1 MSVSKEEILTALE
14 EMRANSGERGFKQAV
29 DLIIN
34 LKELDLKR
42 PENRVTLN
50 VSLPH
55 GTGRG
60 QKVCVF
66 ATGDLALRARRAGVD
81 LVVDQDQLRELSS
94 NRKEAKKLLSK
105 YDVFLAEASLMPSVG
120 RVAGPILGPKGKM
133 PTPVPPNA
141 PIEQVIERQ
150 KNIVLVRSRDRPLIQ
165 LSIGT
170 EDMVEEKL
178 SENIEAV
185 LSALIGSLKR
195 GTGNIRSVYVKTSM
209 GEPVRLK

>member
-1 MSVSKEEILTALE
+1 MSVSKEEILRALE
-14 EMRANSGERGFKQAV
+14 GMRANSEERGFKQAV

-34 LKELDLKR
+34 LKELDLRR
-42 PENRVTLN
+42 PENRVNLN
-50 VSLPH
+50 VNLPH
-55 GTGRG
+55 GTGREQG
-60 QKVCVF
+60 VCVF

-105 YDVFLAEASLMPSVG
+105 YDIFLAEASLMPTVG

-150 KNIVLVRSRDRPLIQ
+150 KKIVLVRSRDKPLIQ
-165 LSIGT
+165 LSVGT
-170 EDMVEEKL
+170 EDMDEKNL

-185 LSALIGSLKR
+185 LSALIGGLKR
-195 GTGNIRSVYVKTSM
+195 GIGNIRSVYVKTSM